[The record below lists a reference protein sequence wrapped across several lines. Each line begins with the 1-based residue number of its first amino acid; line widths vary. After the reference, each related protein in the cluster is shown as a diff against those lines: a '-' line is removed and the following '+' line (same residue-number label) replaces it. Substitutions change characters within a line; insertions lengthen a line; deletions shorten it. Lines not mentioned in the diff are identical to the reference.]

1 MHCFMIKDWG
11 IMEGDGTIRLTD
23 ITRAYYKNDVLYMG
37 KVGCVEKHAL
47 I

>member
-11 IMEGDGTIRLTD
+11 IIEGDGTIRLTD
-23 ITRAYYKNDVLYMG
+23 IYKNDVLYMG